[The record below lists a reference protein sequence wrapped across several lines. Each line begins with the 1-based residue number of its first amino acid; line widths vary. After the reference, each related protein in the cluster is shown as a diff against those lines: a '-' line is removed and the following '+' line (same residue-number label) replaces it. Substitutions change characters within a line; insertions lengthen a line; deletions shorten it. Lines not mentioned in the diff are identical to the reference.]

1 MNGADRANR
10 SGAPPRGILL
20 ASDLGARSD
29 RAFDRAV
36 QLARAW
42 EVRLVVA
49 TVIEANA
56 GQAEAMVVR
65 DPPDWYRGEDPV
77 HAAERRLLEDASARG
92 VRAALRVVR
101 GTPDERLLEVADEEG
116 CGLVVTG
123 VARHESLGRTVLG
136 STVDRLARR
145 SQVPVL
151 VVRGRVHALYR
162 RMLVASDW
170 SASAEHAMRTAM
182 AMFPQSAI
190 TVLHGY
196 EVPMAGLMDT
206 TREQMLAAVRDQ
218 ALADGREFIARCQ
231 PPGGVGSVSLVVE
244 RGDPSLLMRMYASQ
258 YPVDLAVVATHGR
271 SALLD
276 VMLGSVAQRL
286 LEDLPLDT
294 LVVRKPSA
302 DAS

>member
-1 MNGADRANR
+1 MSGNGMGAGRPR
-10 SGAPPRGILL
+10 SILL
-20 ASDLGARSD
+20 ATDLGARSD
-29 RAFDRAV
+29 RALERAV
-36 QLARAW
+36 QLARDW
-42 EVRLVVA
+42 QSPLVVA
-49 TVIEANA
+49 TVIEAGA
-56 GQAEAMVVR
+56 GRIDLMALL
-65 DPPDWYRGEDPV
+65 DPPDWYRGEDPEQV
-77 HAAERRLLEDASARG
+77 AERQLLEAMSAQGVDAEFRVERG
-92 VRAALRVVR
+92 PP
-101 GTPDERLLEVADEEG
+101 GDRLLEVAEAEG
-116 CGLVVTG
+116 CDLVVAG
-123 VARHESLGRTVLG
+123 VARHESLGRAVLG

-145 SQVPVL
+145 SPVPVL
-151 VVRGRVHALYR
+151 VVRGRVQGPYR

>member
-1 MNGADRANR
+1 MSGNGVDMERPR
-10 SGAPPRGILL
+10 SILL
-20 ASDLGARSD
+20 ATDLGARSD
-29 RAFDRAV
+29 RALDRAV
-36 QLARAW
+36 QLAKGW
-42 EVRLVVA
+42 QSPLVVA
-49 TVIEANA
+49 TVIEAGA
-56 GQAEAMVVR
+56 GRIDLMALR
-65 DPPDWYRGEDPV
+65 DPPDWYRGEDPEQV
-77 HAAERRLLEDASARG
+77 AERQLLEAMSAQGVDARFRVERG
-92 VRAALRVVR
+92 PP
-101 GTPDERLLEVADEEG
+101 GDRLLEVAEAEG
-116 CGLVVTG
+116 CDLVVAG
-123 VARHESLGRTVLG
+123 VARHESLGRAVLG

-145 SQVPVL
+145 SPVPVL
-151 VVRGRVHALYR
+151 VVRGRVQGPYR

-196 EVPMAGLMDT
+196 EVPMAGQKDT

>member
-1 MNGADRANR
+1 MSGNGVDMERPR
-10 SGAPPRGILL
+10 SILL
-20 ASDLGARSD
+20 ATDLGARSD
-29 RAFDRAV
+29 RALDRAV
-36 QLARAW
+36 QLAKDW
-42 EVRLVVA
+42 QSRLVVA
-49 TVIEANA
+49 TVIEAGA
-56 GQAEAMVVR
+56 GRIDLMALR
-65 DPPDWYRGEDPV
+65 DPPDWYRGEDPEQV
-77 HAAERRLLEDASARG
+77 AERQLLEAMSAQGVDAEFRVERG
-92 VRAALRVVR
+92 PP
-101 GTPDERLLEVADEEG
+101 GDRLLEVAEAEG
-116 CGLVVTG
+116 CDLVVAG
-123 VARHESLGRTVLG
+123 VARHESLGRAVLG

-145 SQVPVL
+145 SPVPVL
-151 VVRGRVHALYR
+151 VVRGRVQGPYR

>member
-1 MNGADRANR
+1 MSGNGVDMERPR
-10 SGAPPRGILL
+10 SILL
-20 ASDLGARSD
+20 ATDLGARSD
-29 RAFDRAV
+29 RALERAV
-36 QLARAW
+36 QLARDW
-42 EVRLVVA
+42 QSPLVVA
-49 TVIEANA
+49 TVIEAGA
-56 GQAEAMVVR
+56 GRIDLMALR
-65 DPPDWYRGEDPV
+65 DPPDWYRGEDPEQV
-77 HAAERRLLEDASARG
+77 AERQLLEAMSAQGVDARFRVERG
-92 VRAALRVVR
+92 PP
-101 GTPDERLLEVADEEG
+101 GDRLLEVAEAEG
-116 CGLVVTG
+116 CELVVAG
-123 VARHESLGRTVLG
+123 VARHESLGRAVLG

-145 SQVPVL
+145 SPVPVL
-151 VVRGRVHALYR
+151 VVRGRVQGPYR

>member
-1 MNGADRANR
+1 MSGNGVDMERPR
-10 SGAPPRGILL
+10 SILL
-20 ASDLGARSD
+20 ATDLGARSD
-29 RAFDRAV
+29 RALDRAV
-36 QLARAW
+36 QLAKGW
-42 EVRLVVA
+42 QSPLVVA
-49 TVIEANA
+49 TVIEAGA
-56 GQAEAMVVR
+56 GRIDLMALR
-65 DPPDWYRGEDPV
+65 DPPDWYRGEDPEQV
-77 HAAERRLLEDASARG
+77 AERQLLEAMSAQGVDARFRVERG
-92 VRAALRVVR
+92 PP
-101 GTPDERLLEVADEEG
+101 GDRLLEVAEAEG
-116 CGLVVTG
+116 CELVVAG
-123 VARHESLGRTVLG
+123 VARHESLGRAVLG

-145 SQVPVL
+145 SPVPVL
-151 VVRGRVHALYR
+151 VVRGRVQGPYR

-196 EVPMAGLMDT
+196 EVPMAGQKDT

>member
-1 MNGADRANR
+1 MSGNGVDMERPR
-10 SGAPPRGILL
+10 SILL
-20 ASDLGARSD
+20 ATDLGARSD
-29 RAFDRAV
+29 RALDRAV
-36 QLARAW
+36 QLAKGW
-42 EVRLVVA
+42 QSPLVVA
-49 TVIEANA
+49 TVIEAGA
-56 GQAEAMVVR
+56 GRIDLMALR
-65 DPPDWYRGEDPV
+65 DPPDWYRGEDPEQV
-77 HAAERRLLEDASARG
+77 AERQLLEAMSAQGVDARFRVERG
-92 VRAALRVVR
+92 PP
-101 GTPDERLLEVADEEG
+101 GDRLLEVAEAEG
-116 CGLVVTG
+116 CELVVAG
-123 VARHESLGRTVLG
+123 VARHESLGRAVLG

-145 SQVPVL
+145 SPVPVL
-151 VVRGRVHALYR
+151 VVRGRVQGPYR

>member
-1 MNGADRANR
+1 MSGNGMGAGRPR
-10 SGAPPRGILL
+10 SILL
-20 ASDLGARSD
+20 ATDLGARSD
-29 RAFDRAV
+29 RALERAV
-36 QLARAW
+36 QLAQDW
-42 EVRLVVA
+42 QSPLVVA
-49 TVIEANA
+49 TVIEAGA
-56 GQAEAMVVR
+56 GRIDLMALR
-65 DPPDWYRGEDPV
+65 DPPDWYRGEDPEQV
-77 HAAERRLLEDASARG
+77 AERQLLEAMSAQGVDARFRVERG
-92 VRAALRVVR
+92 PP
-101 GTPDERLLEVADEEG
+101 GDRLLEVAEAEG
-116 CGLVVTG
+116 CDLVVAG
-123 VARHESLGRTVLG
+123 VARHESLGRAVLG

-145 SQVPVL
+145 SPVPVL
-151 VVRGRVHALYR
+151 VVRGRVQGPYR

>member
-1 MNGADRANR
+1 MSANGVDMERPR
-10 SGAPPRGILL
+10 SILL
-20 ASDLGARSD
+20 ATDLGARSD
-29 RAFDRAV
+29 RALDRAV
-36 QLARAW
+36 QLAKDW
-42 EVRLVVA
+42 QSPLVVA
-49 TVIEANA
+49 TVIEAGA
-56 GQAEAMVVR
+56 GRIDLMALR
-65 DPPDWYRGEDPV
+65 DPPDWYRGEDPEQV
-77 HAAERRLLEDASARG
+77 AERQLLEAMSAQGVDAEFRVERG
-92 VRAALRVVR
+92 PP
-101 GTPDERLLEVADEEG
+101 GDRLLEVAEAEG
-116 CGLVVTG
+116 CDLVVAG
-123 VARHESLGRTVLG
+123 VARHESLGRAVLG

-145 SQVPVL
+145 SPVPVL
-151 VVRGRVHALYR
+151 VVRGRVQGPYR

-258 YPVDLAVVATHGR
+258 YPVDLAVVATQGR

-294 LVVRKPSA
+294 LVVRKASA

>member
-1 MNGADRANR
+1 MSGNGVDMERPR
-10 SGAPPRGILL
+10 SILL
-20 ASDLGARSD
+20 ATDLGARSD
-29 RAFDRAV
+29 RALERAV
-36 QLARAW
+36 QLARDW
-42 EVRLVVA
+42 QSPLVVA
-49 TVIEANA
+49 TVIEAGA
-56 GQAEAMVVR
+56 GRIDLMALR
-65 DPPDWYRGEDPV
+65 DPPDWYRGEDPEQV
-77 HAAERRLLEDASARG
+77 AERQLLEAMSAQGVDARFRVERG
-92 VRAALRVVR
+92 PP
-101 GTPDERLLEVADEEG
+101 GDRLLEVAEAEG
-116 CGLVVTG
+116 CDLVVAG
-123 VARHESLGRTVLG
+123 VARHESLGRAVLG

-145 SQVPVL
+145 SPVPVL
-151 VVRGRVHALYR
+151 VVRGRVQGPYR

>member
-1 MNGADRANR
+1 MSGNGMEMGRPR
-10 SGAPPRGILL
+10 SILL
-20 ASDLGARSD
+20 ATDLGARSD
-29 RAFDRAV
+29 RALDRAV
-36 QLARAW
+36 QLAKGW
-42 EVRLVVA
+42 QSPLVVA
-49 TVIEANA
+49 TVIEAGA
-56 GQAEAMVVR
+56 GRIDLMALR
-65 DPPDWYRGEDPV
+65 DPPDWYRGEDPEQV
-77 HAAERRLLEDASARG
+77 AERQLLEAMSAQGVDARFRVERG
-92 VRAALRVVR
+92 PP
-101 GTPDERLLEVADEEG
+101 GDRLLEVAEAEG
-116 CGLVVTG
+116 CELVVAG
-123 VARHESLGRTVLG
+123 VARHESLGRAVLG

-145 SQVPVL
+145 SPVPVL
-151 VVRGRVHALYR
+151 VVRGRVQGPYR

-170 SASAEHAMRTAM
+170 SATAEHAMRTAM

>member
-1 MNGADRANR
+1 MSGNGVDMERPR
-10 SGAPPRGILL
+10 SILL
-20 ASDLGARSD
+20 ATDLGARSD
-29 RAFDRAV
+29 RALDRAV
-36 QLARAW
+36 QLAKDW
-42 EVRLVVA
+42 QSPLVVA
-49 TVIEANA
+49 TVIEAGA
-56 GQAEAMVVR
+56 GRIDLMALR
-65 DPPDWYRGEDPV
+65 DPPDWYRGEDPEQV
-77 HAAERRLLEDASARG
+77 AERQLLEAMSAQGVDAEFRVERG
-92 VRAALRVVR
+92 PP
-101 GTPDERLLEVADEEG
+101 GDRLLEVAEAEG
-116 CGLVVTG
+116 CELVVAG
-123 VARHESLGRTVLG
+123 VARHESLGRAVLG

-145 SQVPVL
+145 SPVPVL
-151 VVRGRVHALYR
+151 VVRGRVQGPYR

-190 TVLHGY
+190 TVLHGS

>member
-1 MNGADRANR
+1 MSGNGVDMERPR
-10 SGAPPRGILL
+10 SILL
-20 ASDLGARSD
+20 ATDLGARSD
-29 RAFDRAV
+29 RALDRAV
-36 QLARAW
+36 QLAKDW
-42 EVRLVVA
+42 QSPLVVA
-49 TVIEANA
+49 TVIEAGA
-56 GQAEAMVVR
+56 GRIDLMALR
-65 DPPDWYRGEDPV
+65 DPPDWYRGEDPEQV
-77 HAAERRLLEDASARG
+77 AERQLLEAMSAQGVDAEFRVERG
-92 VRAALRVVR
+92 PP
-101 GTPDERLLEVADEEG
+101 GDRLLEVAEAEG
-116 CGLVVTG
+116 CDLVVAG
-123 VARHESLGRTVLG
+123 VARHESLGRAVLG

-145 SQVPVL
+145 SPVPVL
-151 VVRGRVHALYR
+151 VVRGRVQGPYR

-258 YPVDLAVVATHGR
+258 YPVDLAVVATQGR

-294 LVVRKPSA
+294 LVVRKASA

>member
-1 MNGADRANR
+1 MSGNGVDMERPR
-10 SGAPPRGILL
+10 SILL
-20 ASDLGARSD
+20 ATDLGARSD
-29 RAFDRAV
+29 RALDRAV
-36 QLARAW
+36 QLAKDW
-42 EVRLVVA
+42 QSPLVVA
-49 TVIEANA
+49 TVIEAGA
-56 GQAEAMVVR
+56 GRIDLMALL
-65 DPPDWYRGEDPV
+65 DPPDWYRGEDPEQV
-77 HAAERRLLEDASARG
+77 AERQLLEAMSAQGVDAEFRVERG
-92 VRAALRVVR
+92 PP
-101 GTPDERLLEVADEEG
+101 GDRLLEVAEAEG
-116 CGLVVTG
+116 CDLVVAG
-123 VARHESLGRTVLG
+123 VARHESLGRAVLG

-145 SQVPVL
+145 SPVPVL
-151 VVRGRVHALYR
+151 VVRGRVQGPYR

-258 YPVDLAVVATHGR
+258 YPVDLAVVATQGR

>member
-1 MNGADRANR
+1 MSGNGVDMERPR
-10 SGAPPRGILL
+10 SILL
-20 ASDLGARSD
+20 ATDLGARSD
-29 RAFDRAV
+29 RALDRAV
-36 QLARAW
+36 QLAKGW
-42 EVRLVVA
+42 QSPLVVA
-49 TVIEANA
+49 TVIEAGA
-56 GQAEAMVVR
+56 GRIDLMALR
-65 DPPDWYRGEDPV
+65 DPPDWYRGEDPEQV
-77 HAAERRLLEDASARG
+77 AERQLLEAMSAQGVDAEFRVERG
-92 VRAALRVVR
+92 PP
-101 GTPDERLLEVADEEG
+101 GDRLLEVAEAEG
-116 CGLVVTG
+116 CDLVVAG
-123 VARHESLGRTVLG
+123 VARHESLGRAVLG

-145 SQVPVL
+145 SPVPVL
-151 VVRGRVHALYR
+151 VVRGRVQGPYR

-294 LVVRKPSA
+294 LVVRKASA

>member
-1 MNGADRANR
+1 MSGNGVDMERPR
-10 SGAPPRGILL
+10 SILL
-20 ASDLGARSD
+20 ATDLGARSD
-29 RAFDRAV
+29 RALERAV
-36 QLARAW
+36 QLARDW
-42 EVRLVVA
+42 QSRLVVA
-49 TVIEANA
+49 TVIEAGA
-56 GQAEAMVVR
+56 GRIDLMALR
-65 DPPDWYRGEDPV
+65 DPPDWYRGEDPEQV
-77 HAAERRLLEDASARG
+77 AERQLLEAMSAQGVDAEFRVERG
-92 VRAALRVVR
+92 PP
-101 GTPDERLLEVADEEG
+101 GDRLLEVAEAEG
-116 CGLVVTG
+116 CDLVVAG
-123 VARHESLGRTVLG
+123 VARHESLGRAVLG

-145 SQVPVL
+145 SPVPVL
-151 VVRGRVHALYR
+151 VVRGRVQGPYR

>member
-1 MNGADRANR
+1 MIGNGMEMGRPR
-10 SGAPPRGILL
+10 SILL
-20 ASDLGARSD
+20 ATDLGARSD
-29 RAFDRAV
+29 RALDRAV
-36 QLARAW
+36 QLAKGW
-42 EVRLVVA
+42 QSPLVVA
-49 TVIEANA
+49 TVIEAGA
-56 GQAEAMVVR
+56 GRIDLMALR
-65 DPPDWYRGEDPV
+65 DPPDWYRGEDPEQV
-77 HAAERRLLEDASARG
+77 AERQLLEAMSAQGVDARFRVERG
-92 VRAALRVVR
+92 PP
-101 GTPDERLLEVADEEG
+101 GDRLLEVAEAEG
-116 CGLVVTG
+116 CELVVAG
-123 VARHESLGRTVLG
+123 VARHESLGRAVLG

-145 SQVPVL
+145 SPVPVL
-151 VVRGRVHALYR
+151 VVRGRVQGPYR

-258 YPVDLAVVATHGR
+258 YPVDLAVVATQGR

-294 LVVRKPSA
+294 LVVRKASA

>member
-1 MNGADRANR
+1 MSGNGMGAGRPR
-10 SGAPPRGILL
+10 SILL
-20 ASDLGARSD
+20 ATDLGARSD
-29 RAFDRAV
+29 RALDRAV
-36 QLARAW
+36 QLAKDW
-42 EVRLVVA
+42 QSPLVVA
-49 TVIEANA
+49 TVIEAGA
-56 GQAEAMVVR
+56 GRIDLMALR
-65 DPPDWYRGEDPV
+65 DPPDWYRGEDPEQV
-77 HAAERRLLEDASARG
+77 AERQLLEAMSAQGVDARFRVERG
-92 VRAALRVVR
+92 PP
-101 GTPDERLLEVADEEG
+101 GDRLLEVAEAEG
-116 CGLVVTG
+116 CDLVVAG
-123 VARHESLGRTVLG
+123 VARHESLGRAVLG

-145 SQVPVL
+145 SPVPVL
-151 VVRGRVHALYR
+151 VVRGRVQGPYR

-258 YPVDLAVVATHGR
+258 YPVDLAVVATQGR

-294 LVVRKPSA
+294 LVVRKASA

>member
-1 MNGADRANR
+1 MIGNGMEMGRPR
-10 SGAPPRGILL
+10 SILL
-20 ASDLGARSD
+20 ATDLGARSD
-29 RAFDRAV
+29 RALDRAV
-36 QLARAW
+36 QLAKGW
-42 EVRLVVA
+42 QSPLVVA
-49 TVIEANA
+49 TVIEAGA
-56 GQAEAMVVR
+56 GRIDLMALR
-65 DPPDWYRGEDPV
+65 DPPDWYRGEDPEQV
-77 HAAERRLLEDASARG
+77 AERQLLEAMSAQGVDAEFRVERGPPGDRLLA
-92 VRAALRVVR
+92 
-101 GTPDERLLEVADEEG
+101 VAEAEG
-116 CGLVVTG
+116 CDLVVAG
-123 VARHESLGRTVLG
+123 VARHESLGRAVLG

-145 SQVPVL
+145 SPVPVL
-151 VVRGRVHALYR
+151 VVRGRVQGPYR

>member
-1 MNGADRANR
+1 MSGNGMGAGRPR
-10 SGAPPRGILL
+10 SILL
-20 ASDLGARSD
+20 ATDLGARSD
-29 RAFDRAV
+29 RALDRAV
-36 QLARAW
+36 QLAKDW
-42 EVRLVVA
+42 QSPLVVA
-49 TVIEANA
+49 TVIEAGA
-56 GQAEAMVVR
+56 GRIDLMALR
-65 DPPDWYRGEDPV
+65 DPPDWYRGEDPEQV
-77 HAAERRLLEDASARG
+77 AERQLLEAMSAQGVDARFRVERG
-92 VRAALRVVR
+92 PP
-101 GTPDERLLEVADEEG
+101 GDRLLEVAEAEG
-116 CGLVVTG
+116 CDLVVAG
-123 VARHESLGRTVLG
+123 VARHESLGRAVLG

-145 SQVPVL
+145 SPVPVL
-151 VVRGRVHALYR
+151 VVRGRVQGPYR

>member
-1 MNGADRANR
+1 MSGNGMGAGRPR
-10 SGAPPRGILL
+10 SILL
-20 ASDLGARSD
+20 ATDLGARSD
-29 RAFDRAV
+29 RALERAV
-36 QLARAW
+36 QLARDW
-42 EVRLVVA
+42 QSPLVVA
-49 TVIEANA
+49 TVIEAGA
-56 GQAEAMVVR
+56 GRIDLMALR
-65 DPPDWYRGEDPV
+65 DPPDWYRGEDPEQV
-77 HAAERRLLEDASARG
+77 AERQLLEAMSAQGVDARFRVERG
-92 VRAALRVVR
+92 PP
-101 GTPDERLLEVADEEG
+101 GDRLLEVAEAEG
-116 CGLVVTG
+116 CDLVVAG
-123 VARHESLGRTVLG
+123 VARHESLGRAVLG

-145 SQVPVL
+145 SPVPVL
-151 VVRGRVHALYR
+151 VVRGRVQGPYR

>member
-1 MNGADRANR
+1 MSGNGVDMERPR
-10 SGAPPRGILL
+10 SILL
-20 ASDLGARSD
+20 ATDLGARSD
-29 RAFDRAV
+29 RALDRAV
-36 QLARAW
+36 QLAKDW
-42 EVRLVVA
+42 QSPLVVA
-49 TVIEANA
+49 TVIEAGA
-56 GQAEAMVVR
+56 GRIDLMALR
-65 DPPDWYRGEDPV
+65 DPPDWYRGEDPEQV
-77 HAAERRLLEDASARG
+77 AERQWLEAMSAQGVDAEFRVERG
-92 VRAALRVVR
+92 PP
-101 GTPDERLLEVADEEG
+101 GDRLLEVAEAEG
-116 CGLVVTG
+116 CDLVVAG
-123 VARHESLGRTVLG
+123 VARHESLGRAVLG

-145 SQVPVL
+145 SPVPVL
-151 VVRGRVHALYR
+151 VVRGRVQGPYR

>member
-1 MNGADRANR
+1 MSGNGVDMERPR
-10 SGAPPRGILL
+10 SILL
-20 ASDLGARSD
+20 ATDLGARSD
-29 RAFDRAV
+29 RALDRAV
-36 QLARAW
+36 QLAKDW
-42 EVRLVVA
+42 QSPLVVA
-49 TVIEANA
+49 TVIEAGA
-56 GQAEAMVVR
+56 GRIDLMALR
-65 DPPDWYRGEDPV
+65 DPPDWYRGEDPEQV
-77 HAAERRLLEDASARG
+77 AERQLLEAMSAQGVDAEFRVERG
-92 VRAALRVVR
+92 PP
-101 GTPDERLLEVADEEG
+101 GDRLLEVAEAEG
-116 CGLVVTG
+116 CDLVVAG
-123 VARHESLGRTVLG
+123 VARHESLGRAVLG

-145 SQVPVL
+145 SPVPVL
-151 VVRGRVHALYR
+151 VVRGQGPYR

>member
-1 MNGADRANR
+1 MIGNGMEMGRPR
-10 SGAPPRGILL
+10 SILL
-20 ASDLGARSD
+20 ATDLGARSD
-29 RAFDRAV
+29 RALDRAV
-36 QLARAW
+36 QLAKGW
-42 EVRLVVA
+42 QSPLVVA
-49 TVIEANA
+49 TVIEAGA
-56 GQAEAMVVR
+56 GRIDLMALR
-65 DPPDWYRGEDPV
+65 DPPDWYRGEDPEQV
-77 HAAERRLLEDASARG
+77 AERQLLEAMSAHGVDAEFRVERG
-92 VRAALRVVR
+92 PP
-101 GTPDERLLEVADEEG
+101 GDRLLEVAEAEG
-116 CGLVVTG
+116 CDLVVAG
-123 VARHESLGRTVLG
+123 VARHESLGRAVLG

-145 SQVPVL
+145 SPVPVL
-151 VVRGRVHALYR
+151 VVRGRVQGPYR

>member
-1 MNGADRANR
+1 MSGNGMGAGRPR
-10 SGAPPRGILL
+10 SILL
-20 ASDLGARSD
+20 ATDLGARSD
-29 RAFDRAV
+29 RALERAV
-36 QLARAW
+36 QLARDW
-42 EVRLVVA
+42 QSPLVVA
-49 TVIEANA
+49 TVIEAGA
-56 GQAEAMVVR
+56 GRIDLMALR
-65 DPPDWYRGEDPV
+65 DPPDWYRGEDPEQV
-77 HAAERRLLEDASARG
+77 AERQLLEAMSAQGVDARFRVERG
-92 VRAALRVVR
+92 PP
-101 GTPDERLLEVADEEG
+101 GDRLLEVAEAEG
-116 CGLVVTG
+116 CELVVAG
-123 VARHESLGRTVLG
+123 VARHESLGRAVLG

-145 SQVPVL
+145 SPVPVL
-151 VVRGRVHALYR
+151 VVRGRVQGPYR

>member
-1 MNGADRANR
+1 MSGNGVDMERPR
-10 SGAPPRGILL
+10 SILL
-20 ASDLGARSD
+20 ATDLGARSD
-29 RAFDRAV
+29 RALDRAV
-36 QLARAW
+36 QLAKDW
-42 EVRLVVA
+42 QSPLVVA
-49 TVIEANA
+49 TVIEAGA
-56 GQAEAMVVR
+56 GRIDLMALR
-65 DPPDWYRGEDPV
+65 DPPDWYRGEDPEQV
-77 HAAERRLLEDASARG
+77 AERQLLEAMSAQGVDAEFRVERG
-92 VRAALRVVR
+92 PP
-101 GTPDERLLEVADEEG
+101 GDRLLEVAEAEG
-116 CGLVVTG
+116 CDLVVAG
-123 VARHESLGRTVLG
+123 VARHESLGRAVLG

-145 SQVPVL
+145 SPVPVL
-151 VVRGRVHALYR
+151 VVRGRVQGPYR

-294 LVVRKPSA
+294 LVVRKASA

>member
-1 MNGADRANR
+1 MERPR
-10 SGAPPRGILL
+10 SILL
-20 ASDLGARSD
+20 ATDLGARSD
-29 RAFDRAV
+29 RALDRAV
-36 QLARAW
+36 QLAKDW
-42 EVRLVVA
+42 QSPLVVA
-49 TVIEANA
+49 TVIEAGA
-56 GQAEAMVVR
+56 GRIDLMALR
-65 DPPDWYRGEDPV
+65 DPPDWYRGEDPEQV
-77 HAAERRLLEDASARG
+77 AERQLLEAMSAQGVDARFRVERG
-92 VRAALRVVR
+92 PP
-101 GTPDERLLEVADEEG
+101 GDRLLEVAEAEG
-116 CGLVVTG
+116 CELVVAG
-123 VARHESLGRTVLG
+123 VARHESLGRAVLG

-145 SQVPVL
+145 SPVPVL
-151 VVRGRVHALYR
+151 VVRGRVQGPYR

>member
-1 MNGADRANR
+1 MSGNGMGAGRPR
-10 SGAPPRGILL
+10 SILL
-20 ASDLGARSD
+20 ATDLGARSD
-29 RAFDRAV
+29 RALERAV
-36 QLARAW
+36 QLARDW
-42 EVRLVVA
+42 QSPLVVA
-49 TVIEANA
+49 TVIEAGA
-56 GQAEAMVVR
+56 GRIDLMALR
-65 DPPDWYRGEDPV
+65 DPPDWYRGEDPEQV
-77 HAAERRLLEDASARG
+77 AERQLLEAMSAQGVDARFRVERG
-92 VRAALRVVR
+92 PP
-101 GTPDERLLEVADEEG
+101 GDRLLEVAEAEG
-116 CGLVVTG
+116 CDLVVAG
-123 VARHESLGRTVLG
+123 VARHESLGRAVLG

-145 SQVPVL
+145 SPVPVL
-151 VVRGRVHALYR
+151 VVRGRVHGPYR

>member
-1 MNGADRANR
+1 MSGNGVDMERPR
-10 SGAPPRGILL
+10 SILL
-20 ASDLGARSD
+20 ATDLGARSD
-29 RAFDRAV
+29 RALDRAV
-36 QLARAW
+36 QLAKDW
-42 EVRLVVA
+42 QSPLVVA
-49 TVIEANA
+49 TVIEAGA
-56 GQAEAMVVR
+56 GRIDLMALR
-65 DPPDWYRGEDPV
+65 DPPDWYRGEDPEQV
-77 HAAERRLLEDASARG
+77 AERQLLEAMSAQGVDARFRVERG
-92 VRAALRVVR
+92 PP
-101 GTPDERLLEVADEEG
+101 GDRLLEVAEAEG
-116 CGLVVTG
+116 CDLVVAG
-123 VARHESLGRTVLG
+123 VARHESLGRAVLG

-145 SQVPVL
+145 SPVPVL
-151 VVRGRVHALYR
+151 VVRGRVQGPYR

-258 YPVDLAVVATHGR
+258 YPVDLAVVATQGR

-294 LVVRKPSA
+294 LVVRKASA

>member
-1 MNGADRANR
+1 MSGNGVDMERPR
-10 SGAPPRGILL
+10 SILL
-20 ASDLGARSD
+20 ATDLGARSD
-29 RAFDRAV
+29 RALERAV
-36 QLARAW
+36 QLAKGW
-42 EVRLVVA
+42 QSPLVVA
-49 TVIEANA
+49 TVIEAGA
-56 GQAEAMVVR
+56 GRIDLMALR
-65 DPPDWYRGEDPV
+65 DPPDWYRGEDPEQV
-77 HAAERRLLEDASARG
+77 AERQLLEAMSAQGVDARFRVERG
-92 VRAALRVVR
+92 PP
-101 GTPDERLLEVADEEG
+101 GDRLLEVAEAEG
-116 CGLVVTG
+116 CELVVAG
-123 VARHESLGRTVLG
+123 VARHESLGRAVLG

-145 SQVPVL
+145 SPVPVL
-151 VVRGRVHALYR
+151 VVRGRVQGPYR

>member
-1 MNGADRANR
+1 MIGNGMEMGRPR
-10 SGAPPRGILL
+10 SILL
-20 ASDLGARSD
+20 ATDLGARSD
-29 RAFDRAV
+29 RALDRAV
-36 QLARAW
+36 QLAKGW
-42 EVRLVVA
+42 QSPLVVA
-49 TVIEANA
+49 TVIEAGA
-56 GQAEAMVVR
+56 GRIDLMALR
-65 DPPDWYRGEDPV
+65 DPPDWYRGEDPEQV
-77 HAAERRLLEDASARG
+77 AERQLLEAMSAQGVDARFRVERG
-92 VRAALRVVR
+92 PP
-101 GTPDERLLEVADEEG
+101 GDRLLEVAEAEG
-116 CGLVVTG
+116 CELVVAG
-123 VARHESLGRTVLG
+123 VARHESLGRAVLG

-145 SQVPVL
+145 SPVPVL
-151 VVRGRVHALYR
+151 EVRGRLQGPYR

-196 EVPMAGLMDT
+196 EVPMAGLIDT

>member
-1 MNGADRANR
+1 MSGNGVDMERPR
-10 SGAPPRGILL
+10 SILL
-20 ASDLGARSD
+20 ATDLGARSD
-29 RAFDRAV
+29 RALDRAV
-36 QLARAW
+36 QLAKDW
-42 EVRLVVA
+42 QSPLVVA
-49 TVIEANA
+49 TVIEAGA
-56 GQAEAMVVR
+56 GRIDLMALR
-65 DPPDWYRGEDPV
+65 DPPDWYRGEDPEQV
-77 HAAERRLLEDASARG
+77 AERQLLEAMSAQGVDAEFRVERG
-92 VRAALRVVR
+92 LP
-101 GTPDERLLEVADEEG
+101 GDRLLEVAEAEG
-116 CGLVVTG
+116 CDLVVAG
-123 VARHESLGRTVLG
+123 VARHESLGRAVLG

-145 SQVPVL
+145 SPVPVL
-151 VVRGRVHALYR
+151 VVRGRVQGPYR

-294 LVVRKPSA
+294 LVVRKASA

>member
-1 MNGADRANR
+1 MSGNGVDMERPR
-10 SGAPPRGILL
+10 SILL
-20 ASDLGARSD
+20 ATDLGARSD
-29 RAFDRAV
+29 RALDRAV
-36 QLARAW
+36 QLAKDW
-42 EVRLVVA
+42 QSPLVVA
-49 TVIEANA
+49 TVIEAGA
-56 GQAEAMVVR
+56 GRIDLMALR
-65 DPPDWYRGEDPV
+65 DPPDWYRGEDPEQV
-77 HAAERRLLEDASARG
+77 AERQLLEAMSAQGVDAEFRVERG
-92 VRAALRVVR
+92 PP
-101 GTPDERLLEVADEEG
+101 GDRLLEVAEAEG
-116 CGLVVTG
+116 CELVVAG
-123 VARHESLGRTVLG
+123 VARHESLGRAVLG

-145 SQVPVL
+145 SPVPVL
-151 VVRGRVHALYR
+151 VVRGRVQGPYR

-258 YPVDLAVVATHGR
+258 YPVDLAVVATQGR

-294 LVVRKPSA
+294 LVVRKASA

>member
-1 MNGADRANR
+1 MSGNGVDMERPR
-10 SGAPPRGILL
+10 SILL
-20 ASDLGARSD
+20 ATDLGARSD
-29 RAFDRAV
+29 RALDRAV
-36 QLARAW
+36 QLAKDW
-42 EVRLVVA
+42 QSPLVVA
-49 TVIEANA
+49 TVIEAGA
-56 GQAEAMVVR
+56 GRIDLMALR
-65 DPPDWYRGEDPV
+65 DPPDWYRGEDPEQV
-77 HAAERRLLEDASARG
+77 AERQLLEAMSAQGVDAEFRVERG
-92 VRAALRVVR
+92 PP
-101 GTPDERLLEVADEEG
+101 GDRLLEVAEAEG
-116 CGLVVTG
+116 CDLVVAG
-123 VARHESLGRTVLG
+123 VARHESLGRAVLG
-136 STVDRLARR
+136 STVDRLAWR
-145 SQVPVL
+145 SPVPVL
-151 VVRGRVHALYR
+151 VVRGRVQGPYR

>member
-1 MNGADRANR
+1 MSGNGVDMERPR
-10 SGAPPRGILL
+10 SILL
-20 ASDLGARSD
+20 ATDLGARSD
-29 RAFDRAV
+29 RALDRAV
-36 QLARAW
+36 QLAKDW
-42 EVRLVVA
+42 QSPLVVA
-49 TVIEANA
+49 TVIEAGA
-56 GQAEAMVVR
+56 GRIDLMALR
-65 DPPDWYRGEDPV
+65 DPPDWYRGEDPEQV
-77 HAAERRLLEDASARG
+77 AERQLLEAMSAQGVDARFRVERG
-92 VRAALRVVR
+92 PP
-101 GTPDERLLEVADEEG
+101 GDRLLEVAEAEG
-116 CGLVVTG
+116 CELVVAG
-123 VARHESLGRTVLG
+123 VARHESLGRAVLG

-145 SQVPVL
+145 SPVPVL
-151 VVRGRVHALYR
+151 VVRGRVQGPYR

>member
-1 MNGADRANR
+1 MIGNGMEMGRPR
-10 SGAPPRGILL
+10 SILL
-20 ASDLGARSD
+20 ATDLGARSD
-29 RAFDRAV
+29 RALDRAV
-36 QLARAW
+36 QLAKGW
-42 EVRLVVA
+42 QSPLVVA
-49 TVIEANA
+49 TVIEAGA
-56 GQAEAMVVR
+56 GRIDLMALR
-65 DPPDWYRGEDPV
+65 DPPDWYRGEDPEQV
-77 HAAERRLLEDASARG
+77 AERQLLEAMSAQGVDARFRVERG
-92 VRAALRVVR
+92 PP
-101 GTPDERLLEVADEEG
+101 GDRLLEVAEAEG
-116 CGLVVTG
+116 CELVVAG
-123 VARHESLGRTVLG
+123 VARHESLGRAVLG

-145 SQVPVL
+145 SPVPVL
-151 VVRGRVHALYR
+151 VVRGRVQGPYR

-182 AMFPQSAI
+182 AMFPDAAI

>member
-1 MNGADRANR
+1 MSGNGVDMERPR
-10 SGAPPRGILL
+10 SILL
-20 ASDLGARSD
+20 ATDLGARSD
-29 RAFDRAV
+29 RALDRAV
-36 QLARAW
+36 QLAKGW
-42 EVRLVVA
+42 QSPLVVA
-49 TVIEANA
+49 TVIEAGA
-56 GQAEAMVVR
+56 GRIDLMALR
-65 DPPDWYRGEDPV
+65 DPPDWYRGEDPEQV
-77 HAAERRLLEDASARG
+77 AERQLLEAMSAQGVDARFRVERG
-92 VRAALRVVR
+92 PP
-101 GTPDERLLEVADEEG
+101 GDRLLEVAEAEG
-116 CGLVVTG
+116 CDLVVAG
-123 VARHESLGRTVLG
+123 VARHESLGRAVLG

-145 SQVPVL
+145 SPVPVL
-151 VVRGRVHALYR
+151 VVRGRVQGPYR

>member
-1 MNGADRANR
+1 MIGNGMEMGRPR
-10 SGAPPRGILL
+10 SILL
-20 ASDLGARSD
+20 ATDLGARSD
-29 RAFDRAV
+29 RALDRAV
-36 QLARAW
+36 QLAKGW
-42 EVRLVVA
+42 QSPLVVA
-49 TVIEANA
+49 TVIEAGA
-56 GQAEAMVVR
+56 GRIDLMALR
-65 DPPDWYRGEDPV
+65 DPPDWYRGEDPEQV
-77 HAAERRLLEDASARG
+77 AERQLLEAMSAQGVDARFRVERG
-92 VRAALRVVR
+92 PP
-101 GTPDERLLEVADEEG
+101 GDRLLEVAEAEG
-116 CGLVVTG
+116 CDLVVAG
-123 VARHESLGRTVLG
+123 VARHESLGRAVLG

-145 SQVPVL
+145 SPVPVL
-151 VVRGRVHALYR
+151 VVRGRVHGPYR

>member
-1 MNGADRANR
+1 MIGNGMEMGRPR
-10 SGAPPRGILL
+10 SILL
-20 ASDLGARSD
+20 ATDLGARSD
-29 RAFDRAV
+29 RALDRAV
-36 QLARAW
+36 QLAKGW
-42 EVRLVVA
+42 QSPLVVA
-49 TVIEANA
+49 TVIEAGA
-56 GQAEAMVVR
+56 GRIDLMALR
-65 DPPDWYRGEDPV
+65 DPPDWYRGEDPEQV
-77 HAAERRLLEDASARG
+77 AERQLLEAMSAQGVDAEFRVERGPPGDRLLA
-92 VRAALRVVR
+92 
-101 GTPDERLLEVADEEG
+101 VAEAEG
-116 CGLVVTG
+116 CELVVAG
-123 VARHESLGRTVLG
+123 VARHESLGRAVLG

-145 SQVPVL
+145 SPVPVL
-151 VVRGRVHALYR
+151 VVRGRVQGPYR

>member
-1 MNGADRANR
+1 MSGNGMGAGRPR
-10 SGAPPRGILL
+10 SILL
-20 ASDLGARSD
+20 ATDLGARSD
-29 RAFDRAV
+29 RALDRAV
-36 QLARAW
+36 QLAKGW
-42 EVRLVVA
+42 QSPLVVA
-49 TVIEANA
+49 TVIEAGA
-56 GQAEAMVVR
+56 GRIDLMALR
-65 DPPDWYRGEDPV
+65 DPPDWYRGEDPEQV
-77 HAAERRLLEDASARG
+77 AERQLLEAMSAQGVDARFRVERG
-92 VRAALRVVR
+92 PP
-101 GTPDERLLEVADEEG
+101 GDRLLEVAEAEG
-116 CGLVVTG
+116 CDLVVAG
-123 VARHESLGRTVLG
+123 VARHESLGRAVLG

-145 SQVPVL
+145 SPVPVL
-151 VVRGRVHALYR
+151 VVRGRVQGPYR